1 MKSSRIGK
9 TALIAAAVTLTA
21 SLSVGSALA
30 YFTTYCTAEGSYTLD
45 MGFPETDIDED
56 VYENGKN
63 ITITN
68 TGKYDCYVRVM
79 VYAPDNIMKQVE
91 AEEGWTKGEETD
103 DYWYYTEV
111 LSPKETTSMI
121 RFMYELPKPGDGTAP
136 DTRPEDINIVVVH
149 ECVPVLYDE
158 AGIPDRDKSWNNTA
172 SIITGETTTEPDTGT
187 ETEPGT
193 GGDEEP
199 TTGQEGE

>member
-79 VYAPDNIMKQVE
+79 VYAPDKIMKQVE
-91 AEEGWTKGEETD
+91 AEEGWTKGEGTD

-121 RFMYELPKPGDGTAP
+121 RFTYELPKPGDGTAP

-158 AGIPDRDKSWNNTA
+158 DGIPDRDESWNNTA

>member
-30 YFTTYCTAEGSYTLD
+30 YFTTYCTAEGFYTLD

-91 AEEGWTKGEETD
+91 AEVGWTKG
-103 DYWYYTEV
+103 
-111 LSPKETTSMI
+111 
-121 RFMYELPKPGDGTAP
+121 DGT
-136 DTRPEDINIVVVH
+136 DR
-149 ECVPVLYDE
+149 CV
-158 AGIPDRDKSWNNTA
+158 
-172 SIITGETTTEPDTGT
+172 
-187 ETEPGT
+187 
-193 GGDEEP
+193 
-199 TTGQEGE
+199 